1 MLYLLNY
8 LENDKITMVIKLKK
22 IIIILLSILC
32 LTGCGKKE
40 YDNPVVTM
48 NIKNY
53 GTIKIELY
61 PKYAPNT
68 VANFV
73 NLVEEGFYNNNSFHR
88 LVPGFVLQGGDP
100 NGNGTGGPGYS
111 IKGEFKE
118 NGYTKNTLK
127 HTTGIISMARSSEPN
142 SAGSQF
148 FIVLA
153 DSQMVSNSLD
163 NKYAAFGKVIE
174 GMDIIKN
181 IEDNERV
188 ENEQTGKLKENITIE
203 SATVEAYGQSYKV
216 NKS

>member
-1 MLYLLNY
+1 M
-8 LENDKITMVIKLKK
+8 KK
-22 IIIILLSILC
+22 IIIILVSILS

-40 YDNPVVTM
+40 YDNPIVTM
-48 NIKNY
+48 NIKDY

-73 NLVEEGFYNNNSFHR
+73 NLVEEGFYNGNTFHR

-100 NGNGTGGPGYS
+100 EGNGTGGPGYS
-111 IKGEFKE
+111 IKGEFRE

-127 HTTGIISMARSSEPN
+127 HKAGIISMARSASPD

-153 DSQMVSNSLD
+153 DSQMISASLD

-174 GMDIIKN
+174 GMDVIKN
-181 IEDNERV
+181 IEDSAEV
-188 ENEQTGKLKENITIE
+188 EDSQTGKLKENITIE
-203 SATVEAYGQSYKV
+203 SATVDTFGKEYKV
-216 NKS
+216 TKA

>member
-1 MLYLLNY
+1 M
-8 LENDKITMVIKLKK
+8 KK
-22 IIIILLSILC
+22 IFLIIVSILL

-40 YDNPVVTM
+40 YDNPIVTM
-48 NIKNY
+48 QIKDY

-73 NLVEEGFYNNNSFHR
+73 SLVEDGFYDNNTLHR

-100 NGNGTGGPGYS
+100 EGNGSGGPGYT
-111 IKGEFKE
+111 IAGEFRE

-127 HTTGIISMARSSEPN
+127 HTTGIISMARTSDPD

-153 DSQMVSNSLD
+153 DSEMVSQSLD
-163 NKYAAFGKVIE
+163 NKYAAFGKVIQ
-174 GMDIIKN
+174 GMDVIKN
-181 IEDNERV
+181 IEDTEKI
-188 ENEQTGKLKENITIE
+188 ENDMTGILKENITIE
-203 SATVEAYGQSYKV
+203 SATVETFGQEFKV
-216 NKS
+216 IKNEAK

>member
-1 MLYLLNY
+1 
-8 LENDKITMVIKLKK
+8 MVIKMKR
-22 IIIILLSILC
+22 IIIVLLGMLC
-32 LTGCGKKE
+32 LCGCEREE
-40 YDNPVVTM
+40 YQNPIVTM
-48 NIKNY
+48 NIKDY

-73 NLVEEGFYNNNSFHR
+73 NLVESGFYDGNSFHR

-127 HTTGIISMARSSEPN
+127 HTEGIISMARSTDAD

-148 FIVLA
+148 FIVLDTSEA
-153 DSQMVSNSLD
+153 VTYSLD
-163 NKYAAFGKVIE
+163 NKYAGFGKVIE

-181 IEDNERV
+181 IE
-188 ENEQTGKLKENITIE
+188 ENEKIEDTQTGKLKTNITIE
-203 SATVEAYGQSYKV
+203 SATVDTFGKV
-216 NKS
+216 YTVKKA

>member
-1 MLYLLNY
+1 M
-8 LENDKITMVIKLKK
+8 KK
-22 IIIILLSILC
+22 IIIILVSILC

-40 YDNPVVTM
+40 YDNPIVTM
-48 NIKNY
+48 NIKDY

-73 NLVEEGFYNNNSFHR
+73 NLVEEGFYNGNTFHR

-100 NGNGTGGPGYS
+100 EGNGTGDQGYS
-111 IKGEFKE
+111 IKGEFRE

-127 HTTGIISMARSSEPN
+127 HTTGIISMARSMSPD

-153 DSQMVSNSLD
+153 DSQMISASLD
-163 NKYAAFGKVIE
+163 NKYAGFGKVIE
-174 GMDIIKN
+174 GLEIIKK
-181 IEDNERV
+181 IEDSEKV

-203 SATVEAYGQSYKV
+203 SATVETFGKDYKV
-216 NKS
+216 TKA

>member
-1 MLYLLNY
+1 M
-8 LENDKITMVIKLKK
+8 KK
-22 IIIILLSILC
+22 IIIILVSILC

-40 YDNPVVTM
+40 YDNPIVTM
-48 NIKNY
+48 NIKDY

-73 NLVEEGFYNNNSFHR
+73 NLVEEGFYNGNTFHR

-100 NGNGTGGPGYS
+100 EGNGTGGPGYS
-111 IKGEFKE
+111 IKGEFRE

-127 HTTGIISMARSSEPN
+127 HKAGIISMARSASPD

-153 DSQMVSNSLD
+153 DSQMISASLD
-163 NKYAAFGKVIE
+163 NKYAGFGKVIE
-174 GMDIIKN
+174 GLEIIKK
-181 IEDNERV
+181 IEDSEKV

-203 SATVEAYGQSYKV
+203 SATVETFGKDYKV
-216 NKS
+216 TKA

>member
-1 MLYLLNY
+1 M
-8 LENDKITMVIKLKK
+8 KK
-22 IIIILLSILC
+22 IIIILVSILC

-40 YDNPVVTM
+40 YDNPIVTM
-48 NIKNY
+48 NIKDY

-73 NLVEEGFYNNNSFHR
+73 NLVEEGFYNGNTFHR

-100 NGNGTGGPGYS
+100 EGNGTGDPGYS
-111 IKGEFKE
+111 IKGEFRE

-127 HTTGIISMARSSEPN
+127 HTTGIISMARSMSPD

-153 DSQMVSNSLD
+153 DSQMISASLD

-174 GMDIIKN
+174 GLEIIKK
-181 IEDNERV
+181 IEDSEKV

-203 SATVEAYGQSYKV
+203 SATVETFGKEYKV
-216 NKS
+216 TKA